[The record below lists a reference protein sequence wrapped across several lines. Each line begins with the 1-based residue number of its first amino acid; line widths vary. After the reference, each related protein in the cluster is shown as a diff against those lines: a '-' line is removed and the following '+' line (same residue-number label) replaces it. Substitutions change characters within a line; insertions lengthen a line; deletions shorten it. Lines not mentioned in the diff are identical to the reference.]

1 MPFLGRWNALIIL
14 AFICFPVV
22 LSAQHINERKITT
35 AFEPSELVLNAPL
48 PNQHIWAT
56 AFQIFNLDFQNLN
69 AQLNGA
75 DIPHRNDIQPSNNLI
90 IQLPN
95 PDGSFDTYRVL
106 KNTTMHP
113 DLAAAY
119 PEIRTYDAV
128 GVSDRTKKG
137 KIDVTPHGF
146 HAMIFDRVNGTFFI
160 DPLVQGNTEDYMVY
174 YKKDFV
180 TSKVMAC
187 SHEHEAESIVGDIV
201 DNGDEIAISYAS
213 CVLRT
218 YRLAL
223 AATGE
228 YTIYH
233 GGTVALAMAAQVTT
247 MNRVNGVYESEIAI
261 TMEIIPNNNLIV
273 YTDPSTDP
281 YTNGNANTML
291 GQNQTTLGSV
301 IGAANYDIGHVF
313 GTNSGGVAG
322 LGVVCNSTNNNKARG
337 VTGSS
342 NPIGDPFDIDY
353 VAHEMGHQFA
363 ANHTQNNPCNSVSS
377 ARYEPGSASTIMGY
391 AGICAPNVQNNS
403 DDYFHTR
410 SLQEM
415 GNFISG
421 SGHTCPVITTNSNQA
436 PTITG
441 TNGGVSL
448 PVSTP
453 FALTATAT
461 DPNSGDVL
469 YYRWEQYNNQAS
481 TQPPL
486 ATSTG
491 GPNFRS
497 WESTTSPTRYFPRLQ
512 ALANNGPFT
521 WEVVPSVARTMAFR
535 VTVHD
540 DYTVGGCSDYVNTT
554 VTFDVSAGPFVL
566 TYPSAT
572 GIVWNA
578 MTTQTVTWNVANT
591 TNANVNCQNV
601 NIYLSTDGGWNY
613 PVVLATGVPNNGSAN
628 VSVPNLP
635 NTTSRVMVMAENGTF
650 FDISDNNFTIVGA
663 VDGYD
668 LQLLNNTQSVCQSIN
683 AYYDI
688 NIDQIGSFDGP
699 VTLSVTGLPVGATPS
714 WSANPVNTP
723 GLSTLTITTT
733 GVASGVYNITINASG
748 SVGDQSLPATLTI
761 SDGAPGPVSPISPA
775 GGVDGVSIPVTFTWG
790 TSATPGA
797 QYDIQISTT
806 PLFTVTTDFGLN
818 LPEPTFTSNNL
829 QPGIT
834 YYWRVRSVN
843 ACGQSD
849 YSSANSF
856 TTANCYNV
864 AASDLPIT
872 ISASGTPT
880 ITSTI
885 QVNQSGT
892 ISNVDVVN
900 LIGVHTY
907 MSDLT
912 FTLTSPQG
920 TSVIL
925 FGGICGNQ
933 DNFNLNLSS
942 NAAPGA
948 IPCPPTTGLT
958 YQPQQPLTN
967 FVGQNMQ
974 GTWTLTVADGA
985 NQDGGALQS
994 WGLEICSSDDPCVP
1008 PSLPVVSGNTSVC
1021 AGDEVTLTVDF
1032 GELNDAEDWYWYAND
1047 CNTGALLGTGTE
1059 VTFEAASSMNVMVA
1073 GSGGCVIPLECLM
1086 VEIEVNNADASFT
1099 HSGQTLFANQSFAQH
1114 QWLDCSMEPPTPIA
1128 GATGPSFTLT
1138 NAMGSYALQATLGAC
1153 VQTSACMTIDMS
1165 SLASF
1170 GMESVSIYPNPA
1182 DQTVFVSWNSMEIQ
1196 MLDIKL
1202 FDASGKLIQVVPVA
1216 IDGVEINVQNLSA
1229 GMYYLELRSNEQVQ
1243 YFKVVK
1249 N

>member
-1 MPFLGRWNALIIL
+1 MLACIFAPTSFL
-14 AFICFPVV
+14 
-22 LSAQHINERKITT
+22 AQHNNERKITT

-48 PNQHIWAT
+48 PNQHIWAST
-56 AFQIFNLDFQNLN
+56 FQLFDIDFEALN
-69 AQLNGA
+69 NQLNGA
-75 DIPHRNDIQPSNNLI
+75 DIPHRNDAQPGSDLI

-95 PDGSFDTYRVL
+95 PDGSYDTYRVL

-113 DLAAAY
+113 DLATAY
-119 PEIRTYDAV
+119 PEIRTYDVV
-128 GVSDRTKKG
+128 GVSDRVKKG
-137 KIDVTPHGF
+137 KIDITPHGF

-160 DPLVQGNTEDYMVY
+160 DPIQQGNTETYMVY
-174 YKKDFV
+174 FKKDFV
-180 TSKVMAC
+180 TSKTMLCA
-187 SHEHEAESIVGDIV
+187 HEHDAQSALEEII

-213 CVLRT
+213 CQLRT

-247 MNRVNGVYESEIAI
+247 MNRVNGVYEGEIAI

-281 YTNGNANTML
+281 YTNGSAGTML
-291 GQNQTTLGSV
+291 GQNQTTLGNV

-353 VAHEMGHQFA
+353 VAHEIGHQYG
-363 ANHTQNNPCNSVSS
+363 ANHTQNNPCNSVNNS
-377 ARYEPGSASTIMGY
+377 RYEPGSASTIMGY

-403 DDYFHTR
+403 DDYFHSR

-415 GNFISG
+415 GTFVSG
-421 SGHTCPVITTNSNQA
+421 ANHTCPVVTSTGNQA
-436 PTITG
+436 PTITA
-441 TNGGVSL
+441 TNGGISL
-448 PVSTP
+448 PISTP

-469 YYRWEQYNNQAS
+469 FYRWEQYNNQAS

-497 WESTTSPTRYFPRLQ
+497 WESTTSPTRYFPRLE

-535 VTVHD
+535 CTVHD
-540 DYTVGGCSDYVNTT
+540 DFTVGGCSDYVSTT
-554 VTFDVSAGPFVL
+554 VTFDASAGPFVL

-578 MTTQTVTWNVANT
+578 LTTQTVTWNVANT

-601 NIYLSTDGGWNY
+601 DIYLSTDGGLNY
-613 PVVLATGVPNNGSAN
+613 PIVLATSVPNNGSAS
-628 VSVPNLP
+628 VTVPNLP

-650 FDISDNNFTIVGA
+650 FDVSDNNFTIVGA

-668 LQLLNNTQSVCQSIN
+668 LQLLNDSQNVCQGTE
-683 AYYDI
+683 AFYDI
-688 NIDQIGSFDGP
+688 NIDQIGSFSGP
-699 VTLSVTGLPVGATPS
+699 VALSVAGLPVGATTS

-723 GLSTLTITTT
+723 GLSTLTITTA
-733 GVASGVYNITINASG
+733 GVAAGVYNITINATG
-748 SVGDQSLPATLTI
+748 SSGDQSQPATLTI
-761 SDGAPGPVSPISPA
+761 SDGAPGPVSPINPA

-806 PLFTVTTDFGLN
+806 PLFTVFADFGLN
-818 LPEPTFTSNNL
+818 LPSPTFTSENL
-829 QPGIT
+829 LPGIT

-843 ACGQSD
+843 SCGQSD

-856 TTANCYNV
+856 TTANCYNF
-864 AASDLPIT
+864 AAADLPIS

-885 QVNQSGT
+885 QVSQSGV
-892 ISNVDVVN
+892 ISSVDVIDLV
-900 LIGVHTY
+900 GVHTY

-925 FGGICGNQ
+925 FSEICGNQ
-933 DNFNLNLSS
+933 DNFDLNLSS
-942 NAAPGA
+942 SAAPGA

-985 NQDGGALQS
+985 NLDGGALQS
-994 WGLEICSSDDPCVP
+994 WGLNICSSENACVQP
-1008 PSLPVVSGNTSVC
+1008 TLPVVSGNTSVC
-1021 AGDEVTLTVDF
+1021 VGDDVTLSVDF

-1047 CNTGALLGTGTE
+1047 CNTGTLLGTGTE
-1059 VTFEAASSMNVMVA
+1059 VTFEATSAMNVMVA
-1073 GSGGCVIPLECLM
+1073 GSGGCVIPIECLM
-1086 VEIEVNNADASFT
+1086 VEIEVNNVDANFT
-1099 HSGQTLFANQSFAQH
+1099 HSGQMLLANQTFAQH
-1114 QWLDCSMEPPTPIA
+1114 QWLDCSTEPPTPIA
-1128 GATGPSFTLT
+1128 GATGASFTLT
-1138 NAMGSYALQATLGAC
+1138 NATGSYALQATLGAC
-1153 VQTSACMTIDMS
+1153 VQTSACMSIDMS
-1165 SLASF
+1165 NLEAY
-1170 GMESVSIYPNPA
+1170 GMGSVNIYPNPA
-1182 DQTVFVSWNSMEIQ
+1182 DQTVFVTWNSTEIQ
-1196 MLDIKL
+1196 MNEIRL
-1202 FDASGKLIQVVPVA
+1202 FDASGKLVQVVPVS
-1216 IDGVEINVQNLSA
+1216 IDGVEIDVRKLSA
-1229 GMYYLELRSNEQVQ
+1229 GMYYLEMQSAEQLQ